1 MTNVKSLLEMYVKMG
16 GSLTDTYADIA
27 GGVPVGQYSTISDAI
42 LACSKKY
49 SAGGGGGAE
58 KFVVTLTQ
66 DAQTEE
72 WTADKTIAE
81 IVEAYDA
88 GQIVVALYPV
98 SGSVFAE
105 IPCNVAAVV
114 SSRSVAVFCG
124 NYALESSAYN
134 VASIT
139 ASNAGGDDAWYVGV
153 IENPVGVPS
162 YSSSNNG
169 QVLGV
174 SSSSLAW
181 VDSNAPL
188 IVTLTADQSTG
199 NFVGDKT
206 YKEVYDAFMAGQN
219 CILSIPSAFSAVSVL
234 SVGHESGYSIIASN
248 EISATGSADDYI
260 TVTVGG

>member
-66 DAQTEE
+66 ENGT

-81 IVEAYDA
+81 IIEAYED
-88 GQIVVALYPV
+88 GQIVEAMFNDEIGISVVLSVVGEQSNEHQSSVLFSALLSLEAASYYSAV
-98 SGSVFAE
+98 GFSDGSNDQWIVT
-105 IPCNVAAVV
+105 V
-114 SSRSVAVFCG
+114 
-124 NYALESSAYN
+124 
-134 VASIT
+134 
-139 ASNAGGDDAWYVGV
+139 
-153 IENPVGVPS
+153 ENIGIPS

-174 SSSSLAW
+174 SSGSLAW
-181 VDSNAPL
+181 VDAVPAYDTTTDAGKVL
-188 IVTLTADQSTG
+188 AVTADG
-199 NFVGDKT
+199 L
-206 YKEVYDAFMAGQN
+206 AW
-219 CILSIPSAFSAVSVL
+219 
-234 SVGHESGYSIIASN
+234 
-248 EISATGSADDYI
+248 
-260 TVTVGG
+260 VTPQ